1 MSLDNITQAISNSVE
16 KINEIIIKANA
27 VINGAGNN
35 TSTVTLAASTTTTTV
50 TDQRCGPDAY
60 VGLMPTTANAATA
73 LATSYVTATKGSF
86 TITHASNTET
96 DRTFRYCI
104 VGA

>member
-1 MSLDNITQAISNSVE
+1 MSLDNITKAISNSVE
-16 KINEIIIKANA
+16 KINEIIIKTNA
-27 VINGAGNN
+27 MINGSGNN
-35 TSTVTLAASTTTTTV
+35 TNSVTLTASATTTIV

-60 VGLMPTTANAATA
+60 VGLMPTTANAADA
-73 LATSYVTATKGSF
+73 LSTTYVSATKGSF
-86 TITHASNTET
+86 TITHASNTQT